1 MTSRDSSAKR
11 GSVVADALVPDVAD
25 QRTLR
30 PDPPVRSIEEFVA
43 FLAQVEAVVGPDD
56 GPRKP
61 TTGESF
67 LL

>member
-1 MTSRDSSAKR
+1 MTSRDSSTKR
-11 GSVVADALVPDVAD
+11 GSVVADALLPDVAD

-43 FLAQVEAVVGPDD
+43 FLTQLEAVIGPDD
-56 GPRKP
+56 RPRRP
-61 TTGESF
+61 TTGKRF